1 MHFKYPRINK
11 KQTNTDIMGMMTFQ
25 RKGPKI
31 IKKEEI
37 KEKPQGEL
45 KKMIWGE
52 PTWYLLHTLA
62 EKIKEQDFARISASF
77 FKFLIQICSNLTC
90 PDCSNHAIKYLNSI
104 NFQSVTSKEE
114 LKKILWQFHNSVN
127 KKKDYPVFP
136 FEKLQKYKYANTMNI
151 VYNFLQHFEKKDFT
165 MKLNA
170 QSFSR
175 EQVFPKIR
183 VWLKNNIQYFSS

>member
-37 KEKPQGEL
+37 KEKIQEEL

-62 EKIKEQDFARISASF
+62 EKIKEQDMTI
-77 FKFLIQICSNLTC
+77 
-90 PDCSNHAIKYLNSI
+90 
-104 NFQSVTSKEE
+104 
-114 LKKILWQFHNSVN
+114 
-127 KKKDYPVFP
+127 
-136 FEKLQKYKYANTMNI
+136 
-151 VYNFLQHFEKKDFT
+151 
-165 MKLNA
+165 
-170 QSFSR
+170 
-175 EQVFPKIR
+175 
-183 VWLKNNIQYFSS
+183 